1 MDTERCNKLA
11 AEEKL
16 KRVIIPEFKAGK
28 RFFVKRL
35 VFGKCD
41 YIRITDFHYSGSGE
55 EAISIE
61 EAKKLIAE
69 NPSLES
75 EYIKSFFEFYE

>member
-1 MDTERCNKLA
+1 MDTERYNKLTV
-11 AEEKL
+11 EQKF
-16 KRVIIPEFKAGK
+16 KKVIIPEFKAGK
-28 RFFVKRL
+28 RFFVKRTI
-35 VFGKCD
+35 FGKCE
-41 YIRITDFHYSGSGE
+41 YIHITDFHYSDE